1 MVKLTKKGGIDVF
14 FFKSKKQP
22 RVGGTIAELG
32 LENWWLNE
40 FTEEEREIIRN
51 KFKPMNQ
58 TKDFSID
65 QGKEKAVSRDSFSF
79 LTDLAGWFSTSDLA
93 GLGEKMLDEAEQ
105 MMTEKTPILDQHF
118 FWQQRIK
125 TSYVRRDTVPTALN
139 RTIGYCEK
147 QIELSEKAKGAFFND
162 GLDHLPAHIGYKQLA
177 IILEKQGELE
187 KALEITKKAEKQGWN
202 NDNLKR
208 IERLQ
213 KKLNKKGT
221 TI

>member
-1 MVKLTKKGGIDVF
+1 MF

-51 KFKPMNQ
+51 KFKPMYQSKN
-58 TKDFSID
+58 FIID
-65 QGKEKAVSRDSFSF
+65 RGLEKVMVRNLFNF

-93 GLGEKMLDEAEQ
+93 HIGERMLDEAERI
-105 MMTEKTPILDQHF
+105 MPKKTSILDQHF
-118 FWQQRIK
+118 FWHQRIK
-125 TSYVRRDTVPTALN
+125 TSYVRRDTDSTAIK
-139 RTIGYCEK
+139 RTISYCEK
-147 QIELSEKAKGAFFND
+147 QIELSEKAKRAFLKD
-162 GLDHLPAHIGYKQLA
+162 DCHTLPSHTGYKQLA

>member
-1 MVKLTKKGGIDVF
+1 MVKLTKKGGINVF

-22 RVGGTIAELG
+22 RVGGTIAAFG
-32 LENWWLNE
+32 LNDWWLNE

-51 KFKPMNQ
+51 KFKPMTQ
-58 TKDFSID
+58 TKDFLID
-65 QGKEKAVSRDSFSF
+65 QGKEKAIDRNLFSF
-79 LTDLAGWFSTSDLA
+79 LTNLSGWFSTADLA
-93 GLGEKMLDEAEQ
+93 YLGEKILDKAEQ
-105 MMTEKTPILDQHF
+105 MMEEKTPVLEQHF
-118 FWQQRIK
+118 FWHQRIK
-125 TSYVRRDTVPTALN
+125 ISYVRRDTDSTALN
-139 RTIGYCEK
+139 RTIDYCET
-147 QIELSEKAKGAFFND
+147 QIELSEKAKRAFLD
-162 GLDHLPAHIGYKQLA
+162 DDSDHLPAHIGYKQLA